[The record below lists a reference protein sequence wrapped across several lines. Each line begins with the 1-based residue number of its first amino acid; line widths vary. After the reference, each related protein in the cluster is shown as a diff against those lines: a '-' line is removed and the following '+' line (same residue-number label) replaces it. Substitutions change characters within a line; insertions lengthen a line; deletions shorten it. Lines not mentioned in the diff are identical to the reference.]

1 MTRTEHPR
9 PAGLTAGDVLR
20 QRLEQ
25 QAAAVRAQEPLLRDD
40 ADDAIHDMRVALR
53 RLRSALATY
62 RPLLEPGSAEPLRD
76 EMRWLGQELSP
87 ARDTEVI
94 AERLE
99 ALVREQPAEL
109 VMGPVER
116 RIDTELGSRAQQG
129 RRRALEALESER
141 YRRLLVDLDSFV
153 AALPYVARAE
163 RPAAKET
170 PRLLERDL
178 RRLRRR
184 ARVADSATDPHAR
197 DIALHETRK
206 AAKRLRY
213 AAESAAPVFGRR
225 ARKLAKRA
233 QRIQDVLGEHQDTVV
248 ARSTLR
254 ELGAQAYLAEENGF
268 TFGRLHALE
277 EARARKL
284 LEQYPPALER
294 LPGHR
299 LARWLHR

>member
-1 MTRTEHPR
+1 MTRTEHPQR
-9 PAGLTAGDVLR
+9 AGLTAGDVLR

-25 QAAAVRAQEPLLRDD
+25 QAAAVRAQESLLRDD

-94 AERLE
+94 EERLE
-99 ALVREQPAEL
+99 ALVREQPGEL

-116 RIDTELGSRAQQG
+116 RIDTELGTRAERG

-141 YRRLLVDLDSFV
+141 YRRLVADLESFV
-153 AALPYVARAE
+153 AAPPYVARAE

-170 PRLLERDL
+170 PRLLGRDL
-178 RRLRRR
+178 KRVRRR
-184 ARVADSATDPHAR
+184 ARAAERAADPHAR

-213 AAESAAPVFGRR
+213 AAESAVPVFGRR

-254 ELGAQAYLAEENGF
+254 ELGAQAYLAQENGF

-277 EARARKL
+277 EVRAGKL
-284 LEQYPPALER
+284 LEQYAPALER
-294 LPGHR
+294 LPSRR
-299 LARWLHR
+299 LTRWLYS